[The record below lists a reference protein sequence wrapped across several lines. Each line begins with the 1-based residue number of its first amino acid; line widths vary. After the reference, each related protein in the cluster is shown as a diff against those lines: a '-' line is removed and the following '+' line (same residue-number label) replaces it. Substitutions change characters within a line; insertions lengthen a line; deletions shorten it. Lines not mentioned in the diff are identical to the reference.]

1 MTHDDLVIIGKRWL
15 QKQRN
20 IEGRHFSGTKHIA
33 TEVTSVE
40 KEQADVI
47 GWHDE
52 AQFSTLIECK
62 ISRSDFF
69 ADRKKSFRINPEA
82 GMGQFRYFLTPKGL
96 VSIDE
101 LPEGWGLI
109 EVDDKNLFPVK
120 RSKYFEEFNI
130 EAERSLLVSMW
141 RRERERKAY
150 VFD

>member
-1 MTHDDLVIIGKRWL
+1 MTHDDLIIIGKRWL

-62 ISRSDFF
+62 ISRADFF
-69 ADRKKSFRINPEA
+69 ADRKKSFRIHPET
-82 GMGQFRYFLTPKGL
+82 GMGQFRYFLVPKDL
-96 VSIDE
+96 VKIDE
-101 LPEGWGLI
+101 LPEGWGLL
-109 EVDDKNLFPVK
+109 EVDGKNLYATK
-120 RSKYFEEFNI
+120 RSKYFDYFNI

-150 VFD
+150 FID